1 MRTIRTETVI
11 DSPPSA
17 VWSTLTDLDAYEEWN
32 PHLTS
37 ASGELREGERVTIT
51 VDQSGRTRTLRPR
64 VTTVDPERRLQWVG
78 RVGSSW
84 LFEGRHTFDL
94 ESLDCGRT
102 LLVNRE
108 ELSGLLVGFVT
119 SEDDEATY
127 ESMNW
132 ALAERVDREQTTG
145 SSAETTH

>member
-11 DSPPSA
+11 DGPPSA
-17 VWSTLTDLDAYEEWN
+17 VWSVLADLDAYEEWN
-32 PHLTS
+32 PHLTA
-37 ASGELREGERVTIT
+37 ASGEPREGERVTVT
-51 VDQSGRTRTLRPR
+51 VDRSGRARTLHPR

-78 RVGSSW
+78 TVGSSW

-94 ESLDCGRT
+94 EPLDGGKT

-108 ELSGLLVGFVT
+108 DLSGVLVRFVARAG
-119 SEDDEATY
+119 DEASY

-132 ALAERVDREQTTG
+132 ALAERVGRRLAADAVG
-145 SSAETTH
+145 SIH